1 MLLLN
6 ACGHCLAGNAF
17 WTAGLLEAL
26 SSELWALS
34 SELWALS
41 SGLWVLS
48 SELWTLESS
57 ELCIVFMSSELW
69 ALSSGELLLLLYSTW
84 QSKSG
89 VFQHC
94 LRTFLVCLSTFSV
107 RVYTAFQHC
116 LRAFQPLSS
125 ILCMHFCRNLS
136 ISNSVFWAVRKVLE
150 RSRNACTQCWNAA
163 GMRTGTPCAH
173 LYCIPALL
181 ACIPTTFQ
189 YFITHFLLHFI
200 AFLFHSY
207 YISIAFLLH
216 FHYISIAFLMHYI
229 SIAFLFQHFLRVL
242 TLFLALFLH

>member
-116 LRAFQPLSS
+116 LRAFQLLWST
-125 ILCMHFCRNLS
+125 LCMHCYRNLS

-163 GMRTGTPCAH
+163 GMRTGNLVRISTV
-173 LYCIPALL
+173 
-181 ACIPTTFQ
+181 FQ
-189 YFITHFLLHFI
+189 HCLR
-200 AFLFHSY
+200 
-207 YISIAFLLH
+207 AFLLLSPH
-216 FHYISIAFLMHYI
+216 NLITLDSTKYSLKCILAISLL
-229 SIAFLFQHFLRVL
+229 S
-242 TLFLALFLH
+242 

>member
-17 WTAGLLEAL
+17 WTAGLLE
-26 SSELWALS
+26 ALS

-150 RSRNACTQCWNAA
+150 LSRNACTQCWNAA

>member
-1 MLLLN
+1 MFQ
-6 ACGHCLAGNAF
+6 HCLTRKCFCWMHADL
-17 WTAGLLEAL
+17 WAL

-34 SELWALS
+34 SELCIHELWFMSSELWALS
-41 SGLWVLS
+41 S
-48 SELWTLESS
+48 
-57 ELCIVFMSSELW
+57 VFMSSELW

-150 RSRNACTQCWNAA
+150 LSRNACTQCWNAA

>member
-1 MLLLN
+1 MNSYYVPALSHAEMLLLN

-94 LRTFLVCLSTFSV
+94 LRTFLVCLSMFLH
-107 RVYTAFQHC
+107 AF
-116 LRAFQPLSS
+116 
-125 ILCMHFCRNLS
+125 LCAR
-136 ISNSVFWAVRKVLE
+136 
-150 RSRNACTQCWNAA
+150 
-163 GMRTGTPCAH
+163 

-181 ACIPTTFQ
+181 ACISTTFE
-189 YFITHFLLHFI
+189 HSLH
-200 AFLFHSY
+200 AFLSESQ
-207 YISIAFLLH
+207 YIELSILGCQKSAWT
-216 FHYISIAFLMHYI
+216 
-229 SIAFLFQHFLRVL
+229 Q
-242 TLFLALFLH
+242 